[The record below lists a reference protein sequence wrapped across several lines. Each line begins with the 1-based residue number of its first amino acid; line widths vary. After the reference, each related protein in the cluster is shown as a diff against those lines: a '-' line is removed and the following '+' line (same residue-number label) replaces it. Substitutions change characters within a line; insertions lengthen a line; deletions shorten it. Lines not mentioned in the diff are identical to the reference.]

1 MAEPAQKNSNSSRD
15 AQCAA
20 GGFCTAL
27 SVVFRPL
34 VWLIKGPPFRAGRRL
49 SRAGFSCLCCP
60 SEFSA
65 GPDGRL
71 LRDECRHRVFLLDG
85 GEVGPD
91 SRGHSL
97 TTDENRLSM
106 KKEL

>member
-34 VWLIKGPPFRAGRRL
+34 VWLIKGLL
-49 SRAGFSCLCCP
+49 SVLAAVSHV
-60 SEFSA
+60 
-65 GPDGRL
+65 
-71 LRDECRHRVFLLDG
+71 RDFLVF
-85 GEVGPD
+85 VA
-91 SRGHSL
+91 
-97 TTDENRLSM
+97 
-106 KKEL
+106 K

>member
-1 MAEPAQKNSNSSRD
+1 MAEPAQKNSSRD

-20 GGFCTAL
+20 GGFCMAL

-34 VWLIKGPPFRAGRRL
+34 VWLIKGLL
-49 SRAGFSCLCCP
+49 SVLAAVSHVRDFLVFVAQVSSLPVRMAVYCGM
-60 SEFSA
+60 SA
-65 GPDGRL
+65 
-71 LRDECRHRVFLLDG
+71 VIVFFLLDG

-91 SRGHSL
+91 GRGHSL
-97 TTDENRLSM
+97 TTDDNRPSM